1 MNFMLT
7 KEQENFKM
15 EVKELTEKY
24 VTPFAAENDKY
35 SSFPKKSIEV
45 LSQNGIMGIPFEK
58 KYGGLG
64 FDNLTYITAVEELSK
79 GKYSSFPKKSIE
91 VLSQNGIMGIPFEKK
106 YGGLGFDNLT
116 YITAVEELSKGC
128 ASTGVIMSAHTSLC
142 SCPISEYGTEKQ
154 KEKYLTPLAKGE
166 KIGAFGWT
174 EAEAGTKTTAVRDV
188 DSYIINGRKVLITN
202 SHEASV
208 FVVFAKTDFDN
219 NKLSAF
225 IVEKGTKGF
234 SVGEAEEKMGV
245 RGSSTSELIFENCVV
260 PKENL
265 LGEEGKGF
273 EIAMATLNGGRIGV
287 AAQAVGIAQGAL
299 DAAVKYVKER
309 VQNGKRIGKG
319 FEIAMATLNGGRI
332 GVAAQA
338 VGIAQGALDAA
349 VKYVKERVQN
359 GKRISQFQNTQFVIA
374 KLQTK
379 IDAARLMT
387 YRAANLKDLKE
398 NYGYMASMAKLFA
411 SETAMEVTTKAV
423 QLFGGNG
430 YSKKYP
436 VERMMRDAKVTEI
449 YEGTS
454 EVQKIVIAN
463 ALNIN

>member
-7 KEQENFKM
+7 KEQESFKNEM
-15 EVKELTEKY
+15 RELTEKY
-24 VTPFAAENDKY
+24 VTPYASENDKNE
-35 SSFPKKSIEV
+35 SFPKVSIDV
-45 LSQNGIMGIPFEK
+45 LSKKGIMGIPYSK
-58 KYGGLG
+58 NYGGLG
-64 FDNLTYITAVEELSK
+64 LDNVTYV
-79 GKYSSFPKKSIE
+79 
-91 VLSQNGIMGIPFEKK
+91 
-106 YGGLGFDNLT
+106 
-116 YITAVEELSKGC
+116 TAVEELSKGC

-142 SCPISEYGTEKQ
+142 SWPIAEYGTENQ
-154 KEKYLTPLAKGE
+154 KVKYLTPLAKGE

-174 EAEAGTKTTAVRDV
+174 ESEAGTKTVAVREKDG
-188 DSYIINGRKVLITN
+188 YILNGKKVLITN
-202 SHEASV
+202 SYEASV

-225 IVEKGTKGF
+225 IIEKGTKGF
-234 SVGEAEEKMGV
+234 SLGEKEEKMGV
-245 RGSSTSELIFENCVV
+245 RASSTSELIFENCFV

-299 DAAVKYVKER
+299 DAAINYVKGR
-309 VQNGKRIGKG
+309 VQLGKT
-319 FEIAMATLNGGRI
+319 IA
-332 GVAAQA
+332 
-338 VGIAQGALDAA
+338 
-349 VKYVKERVQN
+349 
-359 GKRISQFQNTQFVIA
+359 QFQNTQFVIA
-374 KLQTK
+374 ELQTK

-387 YRAANLKDLKE
+387 YRAANMKDLGE

-411 SETAMEVTTKAV
+411 SEVAMEVTTKAV

-430 YSKKYP
+430 YSKKFP

-454 EVQKIVIAN
+454 EVQKVVIAN
-463 ALNIN
+463 YLNIK

>member
-35 SSFPKKSIEV
+35 SSFPKKSIEI

-64 FDNLTYITAVEELSK
+64 L
-79 GKYSSFPKKSIE
+79 
-91 VLSQNGIMGIPFEKK
+91 
-106 YGGLGFDNLT
+106 DNLT

-142 SCPISEYGTEKQ
+142 SWPISEYGTEKQ

-174 EAEAGTKTTAVRDV
+174 EAEAGTKTTAVKDV

-208 FVVFAKTDFDN
+208 FVIFAKTDFDN

-225 IVEKGTKGF
+225 IMEKGTKGF

-309 VQNGKRIGKG
+309 VQNGKRI
-319 FEIAMATLNGGRI
+319 
-332 GVAAQA
+332 
-338 VGIAQGALDAA
+338 
-349 VKYVKERVQN
+349 
-359 GKRISQFQNTQFVIA
+359 SQFQNTQFVIA
-374 KLQTK
+374 ELQTK

-463 ALNIN
+463 ALNINEAQSKNSYNKKLTRSEIFRPFWL

>member
-7 KEQENFKM
+7 KEQEKIKM
-15 EVKELTEKY
+15 EVRELTKKY
-24 VTPFAAENDKY
+24 VTPFASENDKN
-35 SSFPKKSIEV
+35 SLFPQKSIEI
-45 LSQNGIMGIPFEK
+45 LSQYGIMGMPFDK

-64 FDNLTYITAVEELSK
+64 V
-79 GKYSSFPKKSIE
+79 
-91 VLSQNGIMGIPFEKK
+91 
-106 YGGLGFDNLT
+106 DNLT

-142 SCPISEYGTEKQ
+142 SWPISEYGNEKQ
-154 KEKYLTPLAKGE
+154 KEKYLSSLAKGE

-174 EAEAGTKTTAVRDV
+174 EAEAGTKTVAVKDV
-188 DSYIINGRKVLITN
+188 DSYIINGKKVLITN
-202 SHEASV
+202 SHEASI

-225 IVEKGTKGF
+225 IIEKGTKGF

-245 RGSSTSELIFENCVV
+245 RASSTSELIFENCVV

-273 EIAMATLNGGRIGV
+273 EIAMSTLNVGRIGV

-299 DAAVKYVKER
+299 DEAIKYVKER
-309 VQNGKRIGKG
+309 VQ
-319 FEIAMATLNGGRI
+319 L
-332 GVAAQA
+332 
-338 VGIAQGALDAA
+338 
-349 VKYVKERVQN
+349 

-374 KLQTK
+374 ELQTK

-387 YRAANLKDLKE
+387 YRAANMKDLGE

-423 QLFGGNG
+423 QLFG
-430 YSKKYP
+430 
-436 VERMMRDAKVTEI
+436 
-449 YEGTS
+449 
-454 EVQKIVIAN
+454 
-463 ALNIN
+463 

>member
-79 GKYSSFPKKSIE
+79 G
-91 VLSQNGIMGIPFEKK
+91 
-106 YGGLGFDNLT
+106 
-116 YITAVEELSKGC
+116 C

-142 SCPISEYGTEKQ
+142 SWPISEYGTEKQ

-188 DSYIINGRKVLITN
+188 DSYIINGKKVLITN
-202 SHEASV
+202 SHEASI

-273 EIAMATLNGGRIGV
+273 EIAMV
-287 AAQAVGIAQGAL
+287 
-299 DAAVKYVKER
+299 
-309 VQNGKRIGKG
+309 
-319 FEIAMATLNGGRI
+319 TLNGGRI

-374 KLQTK
+374 ELQTK